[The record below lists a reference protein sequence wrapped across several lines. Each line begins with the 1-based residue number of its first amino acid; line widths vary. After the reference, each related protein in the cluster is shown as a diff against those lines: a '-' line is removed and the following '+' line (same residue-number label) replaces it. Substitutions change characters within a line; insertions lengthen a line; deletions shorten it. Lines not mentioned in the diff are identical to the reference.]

1 LKRAAPH
8 GAPSQFRIERANI
21 KRTESQNY
29 MSEIYIV
36 QPGDYMEL
44 IAYQAYT
51 LQG

>member
-1 LKRAAPH
+1 LKRAART
-8 GAPSQFRIERANI
+8 ARRRSSELRANI
-21 KRTESQNY
+21 TRTESQNY

-44 IAYQAYT
+44 VAYQAYT